1 MKINRQASANWQ
13 GDGKDGKGTLT
24 TQSTVLDKTQY
35 SSKSRFEDGKGT
47 NPEELIGAAHAGCFS
62 MKLAFIINEMGYSPS
77 NIDTLAKVTFED
89 GQVTKIHLDLE
100 AKVKDM
106 SDDDFQKAAKKAK
119 ENCPVSLLLKA
130 EISLSA
136 KLV

>member
-1 MKINRQASANWQ
+1 MKFNRQASANWQ
-13 GDGKDGKGTLT
+13 GGGKDGKGTLT
-24 TQSTVLDKTQY
+24 TQSTVLEKTQY
-35 SSKSRFEDGKGT
+35 SAKDRFEDGKGT

-62 MKLAFIINEMGYSPS
+62 MKLAFVINEMGYSPS

-106 SDDDFQKAAKKAK
+106 SESYFQKAAKEAK
-119 ENCPVSLLLKA
+119 ENCPISMLLKA

-136 KLV
+136 KLL